1 MNDREKKKL
10 RKYLFRATI
19 ILILIPIGIDR
30 FFAHEW
36 YMIWCNWMREESPMK
51 VSEWFGFLGSYLS
64 VIGSIIIGIIAYWQT
79 HIINK
84 QNEDYSHL
92 QQEIAKIRKDID
104 VFQTHPII
112 SVSETKID
120 VVNNLKQRLE
130 TKRKIE
136 DYYFTVFGKQ
146 SCDSGIRYIMIT
158 VQFEDRGIIP
168 TVQCEIL
175 DLKWEIA
182 GNEYDIKLDKDK
194 RIMDTYDRIVILID
208 DNDSIIDKDAF
219 FEDVNMHM
227 YYFNNGKVG
236 YGKSI
241 LKLKVCFSNQKEK
254 EQTYD
259 ITYRVKSGDQKL
271 DPGIPFLKSEK
282 RCDNEKR

>member
-1 MNDREKKKL
+1 
-10 RKYLFRATI
+10 
-19 ILILIPIGIDR
+19 
-30 FFAHEW
+30 
-36 YMIWCNWMREESPMK
+36 MREESPMK

-64 VIGSIIIGIIAYWQT
+64 VVGSIIIGIIAYWQT

-92 QQEIAKIRKDID
+92 QQEIAKMQKDID

-182 GNEYDIKLDKDK
+182 GKEYDIKLDKGK

-236 YGKSI
+236 YDKSI

-254 EQTYD
+254 TQTYD

-271 DPGIPFLKSEK
+271 DSGIPFLKSEK
-282 RCDNEKR
+282 RCDNERR